1 VVKIFALQCKFAS
14 FEEMLKLVPTVI
26 SGGID
31 LLKVEMSQVFSDLR
45 VLHNINV

>member
-1 VVKIFALQCKFAS
+1 
-14 FEEMLKLVPTVI
+14 MLKLVPTVI

-31 LLKVEMSQVFSDLR
+31 LLKVEMLQVFSDLR